1 MASISVWVPCKIHTI
16 TFTWKELAMPKGYLV
31 AHIRVHDAE
40 GFKKFAEMAMP
51 AIAEYGG
58 KVLVRNPNPEVR
70 EGSDS
75 GLVIVIEFESIE
87 NARNFYESS
96 EYTAAK
102 AVREL
107 AADCSGLQKPDT
119 ELRR

>member
-1 MASISVWVPCKIHTI
+1 
-16 TFTWKELAMPKGYLV
+16 MPKGYLV

-40 GFKKFAEMAMP
+40 GFKKFGEIAMP

-58 KVLVRNPNPEVR
+58 KVLVRNPNPEVL

-75 GLVIVIEFESIE
+75 GVAVVIEFESIE
-87 NARNFYESS
+87 NARNFYGSS
-96 EYTAAK
+96 AYTAAK

-107 AADCSGLQKPDT
+107 AADTDLILVEGM
-119 ELRR
+119 